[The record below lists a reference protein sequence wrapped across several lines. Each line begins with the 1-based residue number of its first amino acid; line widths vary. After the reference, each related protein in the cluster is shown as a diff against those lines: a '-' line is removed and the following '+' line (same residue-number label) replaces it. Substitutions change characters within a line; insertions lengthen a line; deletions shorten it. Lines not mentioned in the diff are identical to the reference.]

1 MEVVDKKRLRRAAKY
16 LLDSMRETRTRLL
29 QLVANESMRDGY
41 IREKYKNLTKE
52 EARKLVEKHIQAMRE
67 YRKSLTEDK

>member
-1 MEVVDKKRLRRAAKY
+1 MEVIDKKRLRRVAEC
-16 LLDSMRETRTRLL
+16 LLGSMRGTLTRPL
-29 QLVANESMRDGY
+29 QLVADEPMRDGY

-67 YRKSLTEDK
+67 YRKLLTEDK